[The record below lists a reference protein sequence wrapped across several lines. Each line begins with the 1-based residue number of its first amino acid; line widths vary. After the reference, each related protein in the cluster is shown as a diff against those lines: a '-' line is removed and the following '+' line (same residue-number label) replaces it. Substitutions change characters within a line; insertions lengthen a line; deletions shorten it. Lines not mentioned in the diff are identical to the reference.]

1 MLLWMYFDMNYLVQG
16 FQFKIGRQ
24 NTIKLSEYN
33 QTLKINFLI
42 GHKNLNILLGFLKA
56 WEALFYKKIN

>member
-1 MLLWMYFDMNYLVQG
+1 MYFDMNYLVQG

-56 WEALFYKKIN
+56 